1 MTQEKKISNLVIG
14 GNLAALEYAF
24 REGFPIFYDK
34 LETPFHLEQTKEG
47 IAKKDVIENYSFLL
61 SMAGLNLSSTMTA
74 EYRIEDNVLTISGKK
89 PWKISYRYDKIFD
102 FRTKEDDRLYKV
114 VDYINVR
121 SCGKHDIR
129 ELRTKDDF
137 VKEIYF
143 YPSQRMNSSKKFS
156 LFTHNY
162 ETITKDAMI
171 VSYLTR
177 EQIEDEEYSQI
188 YSRLRLKELMKEAGI
203 KGKRCGTRPDGKIKR
218 NAIKLEFDKRVVNE
232 LEEVERNYYYTE
244 SRDPYLNKLF
254 GYLYGRS
261 GKTKKT

>member
-1 MTQEKKISNLVIG
+1 
-14 GNLAALEYAF
+14 
-24 REGFPIFYDK
+24 
-34 LETPFHLEQTKEG
+34 
-47 IAKKDVIENYSFLL
+47 
-61 SMAGLNLSSTMTA
+61 
-74 EYRIEDNVLTISGKK
+74 
-89 PWKISYRYDKIFD
+89 
-102 FRTKEDDRLYKV
+102 
-114 VDYINVR
+114 
-121 SCGKHDIR
+121 
-129 ELRTKDDF
+129 
-137 VKEIYF
+137 
-143 YPSQRMNSSKKFS
+143 MNSSKKFS

-171 VSYLTR
+171 VSYLTK

-218 NAIKLEFDKRVVNE
+218 NAIKLEFDKREVNE

-261 GKTKKT
+261 GKTKKA